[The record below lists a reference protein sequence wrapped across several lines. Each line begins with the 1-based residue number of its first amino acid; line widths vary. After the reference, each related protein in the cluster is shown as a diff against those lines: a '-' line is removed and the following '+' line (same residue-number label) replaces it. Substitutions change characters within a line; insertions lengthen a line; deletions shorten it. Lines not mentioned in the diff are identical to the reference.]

1 MEALP
6 DFRRFLSAAGA
17 AVVSDPVSRPAYG
30 DFFRVLCAD
39 VLQSH
44 AGLPGG
50 VESHYHASGT
60 ALGHP
65 VESPYP
71 HTGYLRA
78 AGGISFFPNHEG
90 GTEGDSAVHEE
101 PKADRTCA
109 DTPPPCCYLRI
120 CVGSPAAALPA
131 DCGSTFR
138 IGDSA
143 GRSGTGSAGKLLRQK
158 AAAG

>member
-1 MEALP
+1 MVTEAQDGNLAAL
-6 DFRRFLSAAGA
+6 LSDYNLGEGVMTGLEAIFAVRIGA
-17 AVVSDPVSRPAYG
+17 ARNFPCVLLTAVSE
-30 DFFRVLCAD
+30 D
-39 VLQSH
+39 VI
-44 AGLPGG
+44 A
-50 VESHYHASGT
+50 
-60 ALGHP
+60 
-65 VESPYP
+65 
-71 HTGYLRA
+71 R
-78 AGGISFFPNHEG
+78 
-90 GTEGDSAVHEE
+90 EGDSAVHEE